1 MTSKPGKQTTT
12 MYILSSI
19 SNSKNN
25 EAMKSG
31 QLIEHNM
38 RNIFLKN
45 HAQNV
50 VEKLLRHFLKNQN

>member
-1 MTSKPGKQTTT
+1 MTSKPGKQTTA

-50 VEKLLRHFLKNQN
+50 VEKLLRRFLKNQN

>member
-1 MTSKPGKQTTT
+1 MTSKPGKQTTV

>member
-1 MTSKPGKQTTT
+1 MTSKPGKQTTA
-12 MYILSSI
+12 MSILSSI

>member
-1 MTSKPGKQTTT
+1 MTSKPGKQTTV

-50 VEKLLRHFLKNQN
+50 VEKLLRRFLKNQN